1 MSNAAEAAQAAAA
14 AAAAFR
20 ASAIESWTLYAIGVL
35 STFLR
40 FYARMRGAGFR
51 GLKTEDYLMIFAICF
66 YTIQTT
72 LAYSIGNLAHGLA
85 NSGMTDAERAAL
97 SPNDPEYQFRIIGSK
112 IQVAG
117 WTIYSA
123 LIWCLKLSMLFF
135 YTRLTDGLGRRY
147 VIRIYIGFA
156 LVISTFIATMIAV
169 FGGCQP
175 FDKYWQ
181 INPNPGTSC
190 QAAISR
196 PIVWVSFAA
205 NVSTDIYLIAIPL
218 PMLWGSSLKMIKKIA
233 STFILGAGIFVL
245 VCAIMKSV
253 FVLVDPVH
261 GAQLAGAWGTRETF
275 VAVITTNLPVLFPL
289 FRIWLTP
296 FLGSV
301 LRSSQKTYQTPSG
314 FRTIGGG
321 GGGGRSRSQ
330 SRRGPPTANPI
341 SANLSFND
349 SEERIVKGEAH
360 TLREFPSPDSHI
372 NNNPF
377 NGIVVSNIVEIKHEN
392 KEGRTTKYGV
402 DPPGGW

>member
-51 GLKTEDYLMIFAICF
+51 GLKIEDYLMVLAICF
-66 YTIQTT
+66 YTVQTS

-275 VAVITTNLPVLFPL
+275 VAVITTNLPLLFPL

-296 FLGSV
+296 FFGSV
-301 LRSSQKTYQTPSG
+301 LRSSQKTYSAPSG

-349 SEERIVKGEAH
+349 SEERIVKGDAH
-360 TLREFPSPDSHI
+360 TLREFPSPDN

>member
-51 GLKTEDYLMIFAICF
+51 GLKIEDYLMVLAICF
-66 YTIQTT
+66 YTVQTS

-275 VAVITTNLPVLFPL
+275 VAVITTNLPLLFPL

-296 FLGSV
+296 FFGSV
-301 LRSSQKTYQTPSG
+301 LRSSQKTYSAPSG

-360 TLREFPSPDSHI
+360 TLREFPSPDS

>member
-40 FYARMRGAGFR
+40 FYARMRVAGFR
-51 GLKTEDYLMIFAICF
+51 GLQTEDYLMVLAICF
-66 YTIQTT
+66 YTVQTS
-72 LAYSIGNLAHGLA
+72 LAYSIGSLAHGLA
-85 NSGMTDAERAAL
+85 NNGMTDAERAAL
-97 SPNDPEYQFRIIGSK
+97 SPNDPEYRFRIIGSK

-156 LVISTFIATMIAV
+156 LVIGTFIATMIAV
-169 FGGCQP
+169 FAGCQP

-245 VCAIMKSV
+245 VCAILKSV

-296 FLGSV
+296 FFGSV

-314 FRTIGGG
+314 FRTIG

-360 TLREFPSPDSHI
+360 TLREFPSPDSSSN

-392 KEGRTTKYGV
+392 KAGRTSKYGV